1 MQVLLHTVLCSRLRR
16 KQRLHLL
23 KELKMASN
31 EASLSSPAEE
41 VPKIETSEGVKEAS
55 EAPKASEVKT
65 EAKMEETNGV
75 SEVATV
81 DEDQRKLF
89 VGGLAQEAKDT
100 DVKEYFGRYGEIE
113 HINLKH
119 DPMTGRSRGF
129 AFIVFKEISGLVAAS
144 AQEAHAIKGKKATCK
159 KAEVRQGKIYV
170 GKLPAEELSNQD
182 LTEHFAQFGSVVEV
196 IRPVDKSKDDAPKNF
211 CFVTFDKE
219 EPAKQLVM
227 KGFTSIKGHQVIIS
241 RVTPKDGGRG
251 GFMGRGRGRGGGYG
265 FAFNAYG
272 GGYGGAYYGFAGAY
286 PGYGDPYGGAHGYAG
301 AYGYGG
307 AYGADFG
314 SGQGGYFTSGY
325 SGRPSP
331 GKMMR
336 GRGGRGRP
344 Y

>member
-1 MQVLLHTVLCSRLRR
+1 
-16 KQRLHLL
+16 
-23 KELKMASN
+23 MASN
-31 EASLSSPAEE
+31 EASMSSPAEE
-41 VPKIETSEGVKEAS
+41 VPKIETSDGVKEVS
-55 EAPKASEVKT
+55 VAPKTSEVKT
-65 EAKMEETNGV
+65 EVKMEETKGA
-75 SEVATV
+75 SEVATGV

-144 AQEAHAIKGKKATCK
+144 AQEAHVIKGKRATCK

-170 GKLPAEELSNQD
+170 GKLPAEGLSNQD
-182 LTEHFAQFGSVVEV
+182 LTDHFNQFGSVVEV
-196 IRPVDKSKDDAPKNF
+196 IRPVDKSKEDAPKNF

-219 EPAKQLVM
+219 EPAKQLVI
-227 KGFTSIKGHQVIIS
+227 KGFSSIKGHQVIIS
-241 RVTPKDGGRG
+241 RVHAKDGGRG

-265 FAFNAYG
+265 MGFSAFG
-272 GGYGGAYYGFAGAY
+272 GGY
-286 PGYGDPYGGAHGYAG
+286 PGYGGVYYGFGGAYSGFGDPYAG
-301 AYGYGG
+301 AHAYAGSYGAGGYG
-307 AYGADFG
+307 AEFG
-314 SGQGGYFTSGY
+314 SGQGGYFTTGY
-325 SGRPSP
+325 AGRPSP
-331 GKMMR
+331 GKIMR

>member
-1 MQVLLHTVLCSRLRR
+1 
-16 KQRLHLL
+16 
-23 KELKMASN
+23 MASD
-31 EASLSSPAEE
+31 EAVLSSSAVE
-41 VPKIETSEGVKEAS
+41 VKMEDSKEAKEVS
-55 EAPKASEVKT
+55 EAPKTSEVKT
-65 EAKMEETNGV
+65 EVKMEEKEGEIKDN
-75 SEVATV
+75 SDAAMV

-144 AQEAHAIKGKKATCK
+144 AQEAHVIKGKRATCK

-170 GKLPAEELSNQD
+170 GKLPAEEISNQD
-182 LTEHFAQFGSVVEV
+182 LTDHFNQFGSVVEV
-196 IRPVDKSKDDAPKNF
+196 IRPVDKMKEDAPKNF

-227 KGFTSIKGHQVIIS
+227 KGFTSIKGHQVIVS

-265 FAFNAYG
+265 FNAAYG
-272 GGYGGAYYGFAGAY
+272 GGYPGYGGGAYYGFTGAY
-286 PGYGDPYGGAHGYAG
+286 PGFGDPYAVGAYGYAG
-301 AYGYGG
+301 AYGS
-307 AYGADFG
+307 DFG
-314 SGQGGYFTSGY
+314 ASQGGYFTTGY
-325 SGRPSP
+325 AGRPSP

>member
-1 MQVLLHTVLCSRLRR
+1 MQVLLHTVLLSWLRR

-31 EASLSSPAEE
+31 EANMNSPAEE
-41 VPKIETSEGVKEAS
+41 VPNMETSEGVKEAT
-55 EAPKASEVKT
+55 EAPNMSEVKT
-65 EAKMEETNGV
+65 EVTMEETKGI
-75 SEVATV
+75 SEVATVV

-129 AFIVFKEISGLVAAS
+129 AFIVFKEMSGLVAAS
-144 AQEAHAIKGKKATCK
+144 AQEAHVIKGKRATCK

-182 LTEHFAQFGSVVEV
+182 LTDHFNQFGSVVEV

-227 KGFTSIKGHQVIIS
+227 KGSTSIKGHQVVIS

-286 PGYGDPYGGAHGYAG
+286 PGYGDPYGGAHGY
-301 AYGYGG
+301 
-307 AYGADFG
+307 
-314 SGQGGYFTSGY
+314 
-325 SGRPSP
+325 
-331 GKMMR
+331 
-336 GRGGRGRP
+336 
-344 Y
+344 